1 MLIVHSG
8 PALPE
13 RSYSSVKIDDTFYWI
28 ADDDM
33 PSKIVFSILQLLKA
47 IAESTQDQSAPVLTI
62 PTR

>member
-1 MLIVHSG
+1 MGVVYETIQNGVCIS
-8 PALPE
+8 
-13 RSYSSVKIDDTFYWI
+13 RI